1 MSSALLV
8 PVVLGIMAV
17 AQVTLN
23 GRVALQWGLG
33 PAAVLNTLVALSCAI
48 CFAAWCAYR
57 GPSIGFYSVNVD
69 ASLLRWWWFLPGIF
83 GFSLVAGMPWAVQK
97 IGALATF
104 VALIGAQMVG
114 SMLWDGWV
122 EGTALT
128 LPRVLGAAFAVA
140 GVALTS
146 WK

>member
-8 PVVLGIMAV
+8 PLVLGFMAV
-17 AQVTLN
+17 GQVTLN
-23 GRVALQWGLG
+23 GRVATQWGLA
-33 PAAVLNTLVALSCAI
+33 PAAVLNMIVALSLAV
-48 CFAAWCAYR
+48 CFAVWCALR
-57 GPSIGFYSVNVD
+57 GPASGLYRFHVD
-69 ASLLRWWWFLPGIF
+69 AALVRWWWFLPGCF
-83 GFSLVAGMPWAVQK
+83 GFSLVVGMPWAAQK
-97 IGALATF
+97 LGALATF

-114 SMLWDGWV
+114 SMLWDRFI

-128 LPRVLGAAFAVA
+128 LPRLLGAAFAVA

>member
-8 PVVLGIMAV
+8 PIIVGIMAV

-23 GRVALQWGLG
+23 GRVAMQSGLAL
-33 PAAVLNTLVALSCAI
+33 AAVLNTSIALLLAVG
-48 CFAAWCAYR
+48 FAAWCALR
-57 GPSIGFYSVNVD
+57 GPSTGFYRFHLD
-69 ASLLRWWWFLPGIF
+69 ANLFRWWWLLPGCF
-83 GFSLVAGMPWAVQK
+83 GFSLVAGLPWAVQRL
-97 IGALATF
+97 GALATF
-104 VALIGAQMVG
+104 VTLIGAQMFA
-114 SMLWDGWV
+114 SMVWDRWV

-128 LPRVLGAAFAVA
+128 APRVLGAAFAVA

>member
-17 AQVTLN
+17 AQATLN
-23 GRVALQWGLG
+23 GRVAIQWGLA
-33 PAAVLNTLVALSCAI
+33 PAAVLNTTVAFSLAV
-48 CFAAWCAYR
+48 CFALWCAFR
-57 GPSIGFYSVNVD
+57 GPSAGLYRFDVQ
-69 ASLLRWWWFLPGIF
+69 ASLVAWWWFLPGCF
-83 GFSLVAGMPWAVQK
+83 GFSIVVGLPWAVFK
-97 IGALATF
+97 LGALATF
-104 VALIGAQMVG
+104 VALIGAQMIG
-114 SMLWDGWV
+114 GMLWDAWID
-122 EGTALT
+122 GTALT